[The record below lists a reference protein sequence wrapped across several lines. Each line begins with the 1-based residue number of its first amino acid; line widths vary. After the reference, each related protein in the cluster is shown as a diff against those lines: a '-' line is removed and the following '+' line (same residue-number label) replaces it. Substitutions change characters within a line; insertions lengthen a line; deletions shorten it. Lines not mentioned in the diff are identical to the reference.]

1 MIRELFLGF
10 IRVHILF
17 HAAEAPVFGVALM
30 TELGRHGYQIGPG
43 TLYPILH
50 GLARDG
56 YLHQEGE
63 VVNGKVRKYYR
74 ITPAGRRILARAQTQ
89 LHELVDEVLPGG
101 GSKKPMKRLGT
112 RSKTRKDRAG
122 QEQGSPPPR
131 TSRQGA

>member
-10 IRVHILF
+10 IRVHVLF

-30 TELGRHGYQIGPG
+30 AELGRHGYQIGPG

-56 YLHQEGE
+56 YLRQESE

-89 LHELVDEVLPGG
+89 LHELVEEVLPVDR
-101 GSKKPMKRLGT
+101 SKEPIKRLGT
-112 RSKTRKDRAG
+112 RSKTRKDRTR
-122 QEQGSPPPR
+122 QE
-131 TSRQGA
+131 